1 MRAVV
6 QRLSSVVQLTRVT
19 GAFAA
24 VANVWFVV
32 VWTRAFAEELGT
44 PEILDRPLWMPL
56 TGSAITALGLFAFG
70 ATLNDVI
77 DAKRDR
83 TLRPDRP
90 LASERVSIELAM
102 GLAVGT
108 LLLAVLGSLM
118 LGQQATVLAVVVA
131 VAITGYNVVGR
142 FVPAVGLPLLSVVY
156 AGHMLVPN
164 VHLVFTLPVLL
175 VLAHSLVI
183 GLASHVLEGR
193 VPRLSVRAVAFAI
206 AGWAVC
212 SALLVYSGPARGSA
226 GHLWPE
232 WVPASAWV
240 WVAGAI
246 AVLVFMCV
254 RRVVRLKGGPRA
266 AEKVRRYGTLWP
278 AVYACAWMIG
288 AGKVAEAWPLLG
300 LALAG
305 VLGMTILREAY
316 SLVEEP
322 IRFKW

>member
-1 MRAVV
+1 MRVVV
-6 QRLSSVVQLTRVT
+6 QRLSSVVKLTRVT

-32 VWTRAFAEELGT
+32 VWTRAFAEEAGT
-44 PEILDRPLWMPL
+44 PEIVDRPLWIPL
-56 TGSAITALGLFAFG
+56 AGAAVTALGLFAFG

-90 LASERVSIELAM
+90 LASERISIELAM

-108 LLLAVLGSLM
+108 LLLAVLGSLV
-118 LGQQATVLAVVVA
+118 LGQYATILAVVVA

-164 VHLVFTLPVLL
+164 VHLVFTWPLLL

-183 GLASHVLEGR
+183 GLVSHVLERR
-193 VPRLSVRAVAFAI
+193 VPKLSVRAVAFAV
-206 AGWAVC
+206 AGWAAC
-212 SALLVYSGPARGSA
+212 SAVLVWSGPARGS
-226 GHLWPE
+226 GGELWPV
-232 WVPASAWV
+232 WVPMSAA
-240 WVAGAI
+240 VAIAGSI

-254 RRVVRLKGGPRA
+254 RRVVRLRGGPRA

-278 AVYACAWMIG
+278 AIYACAWMIG
-288 AGKVAEAWPLLG
+288 AGKAAEAWPLFV
-300 LALAG
+300 LAVAG

-322 IRFKW
+322 IEFKW